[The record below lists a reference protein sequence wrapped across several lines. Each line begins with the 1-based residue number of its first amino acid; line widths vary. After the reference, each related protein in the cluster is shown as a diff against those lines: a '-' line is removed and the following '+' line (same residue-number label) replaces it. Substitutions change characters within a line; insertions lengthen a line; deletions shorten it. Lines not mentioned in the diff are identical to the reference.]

1 MFSVQKFSVQKFSR
15 YGRRQVCMILPQGT
29 RDVLPPEWA
38 WREHLRGRVAAQF
51 SSWGYQGVEL
61 PALELQNPQ
70 HPQDSRAFKLIDS
83 GGEVLTL
90 RSEFT
95 TAVQRLVRL
104 RFPGGP
110 FPLRL
115 QYGGRLWLRSQASE
129 LGRLREFTQLGVE
142 LIGVSTPQADAE
154 LLALS
159 LSTLETVGVR
169 AQLEVGHPGFLD
181 ALLEDAGL
189 PEPLKWQLHD
199 VLDRKSGPDLSALL
213 TSARLGGELE
223 RTLNMVNELYGGPEV
238 LEQARRL
245 PLGTRAAAALT
256 HLEQVAE
263 LFGSGKLLFDL
274 GMSRRYLYYS
284 GFTFRAYA
292 EGSPRQIL
300 GGGRYDSQDGV
311 AQGGLSGAGFALGLE
326 RLTEVAAR
334 HLPPEPEV
342 VLALDTAGAEH
353 ARSLGLIAEGRW
365 TDDAGELVRYAA
377 LRGIQRT
384 VRGTTFGT
392 VEYLSGAEAK
402 A

>member
-1 MFSVQKFSVQKFSR
+1 MLFR
-15 YGRRQVCMILPQGT
+15 NRRVDMILPQGT

-38 WREHLRGRVAAQF
+38 WREHLRDRVAAQF

-61 PALELQNPQ
+61 PALEVQNPQ

-83 GGEVLTL
+83 GGEVLAL

-159 LSTLETVGVR
+159 HSTLEAVGVR

-189 PEPLKWQLHD
+189 PEALKWRLHD

-213 TSARLGGELE
+213 ASAGLGRELE
-223 RTLNMVNELYGGPEV
+223 HTLNAVNELYGGPEV
-238 LEQARRL
+238 LAQARRL
-245 PLGTRAAAALT
+245 PLGVRAAAALA
-256 HLEQVAE
+256 HLERVAE
-263 LFGSGKLLFDL
+263 LFGHERLLFDL

-300 GGGRYDSQDGV
+300 GGGRYDSQHGV
-311 AQGGLSGAGFALGLE
+311 AEGGLSGAGFALGLE

-342 VLALDTAGAEH
+342 VLALDTAGAEY
-353 ARSLGLIAEGRW
+353 ARSLGLIAEGCW
-365 TDDAGELVRYAA
+365 TEDASELARYAA
-377 LRGIQRT
+377 LKGIRRT
-384 VRGTTFGT
+384 VRGQMFGAVAELT
-392 VEYLSGAEAK
+392 GAKLSGAEAK

>member
-1 MFSVQKFSVQKFSR
+1 
-15 YGRRQVCMILPQGT
+15 MILPQGT

-38 WREHLRGRVAAQF
+38 WREHLRNKVAAQF

-61 PALELQNPQ
+61 PALELQHPG
-70 HPQDSRAFKLIDS
+70 HPQDARAFKLIDR

-104 RFPGGP
+104 RFPAGP

-142 LIGVSTPQADAE
+142 LIGVATPQADAE

-159 LSTLETVGVR
+159 LSTLEAVGVP

-189 PEPLKWQLHD
+189 PEDLRVQLHD
-199 VLDRKSGPDLSALL
+199 VLDRKSGPDLSTLI
-213 TSARLGGELE
+213 RLHHLGADLE
-223 RTLNMVNELYGGPEV
+223 RTLNAVNELYGGPEV
-238 LEQARRL
+238 LQAARTL
-245 PLGTRAAAALT
+245 TLGTRAAAALT
-256 HLEQVAE
+256 HLERVAE
-263 LFGSGKLLFDL
+263 LFGRERLLFDL

-300 GGGRYDSQDGV
+300 GGGRYESAD
-311 AQGGLSGAGFALGLE
+311 GLSGSALRGAGFAVGLE

-342 VLALDTAGAEH
+342 VLALDDLGAAH
-353 ARSLGLIAEGRW
+353 ARSLGLIAEGKW
-365 TDDAGELVRYAA
+365 TDDPAELARYAA
-377 LRGIQRT
+377 LRGIKRAVQ
-384 VRGTTFGT
+384 GQTFGDLAELLPG
-392 VEYLSGAEAK
+392 VGA
-402 A
+402 

>member
-1 MFSVQKFSVQKFSR
+1 
-15 YGRRQVCMILPQGT
+15 MILPQGT

-38 WREHLRGRVAAQF
+38 WREHLRNRVAAQF

-61 PALELQNPQ
+61 PALELQNAQ
-70 HPQDSRAFKLIDS
+70 HPQDARAFKLIDR
-83 GGEVLTL
+83 GGEVLAL

-104 RFPGGP
+104 RYPSGP

-142 LIGVSTPQADAE
+142 LIGVATPQADAE

-159 LSTLETVGVR
+159 HSTLDHVGVK

-189 PEPLKWQLHD
+189 PDALKTALHD
-199 VLDRKSGPDLSALL
+199 VYDRKSGPDLSALL
-213 TSARLGGELE
+213 RASTLGSELE
-223 RTLNMVNELYGGPEV
+223 RTLNAVNELYGGPEV
-238 LEQARRL
+238 LSAARRL
-245 PLGTRAAAALT
+245 PLGARAAAALN
-256 HLEQVAE
+256 HLERVAE
-263 LFGSGKLLFDL
+263 IFGQERLLFDL
-274 GMSRRYLYYS
+274 GMSRRYGYYS

-300 GGGRYDSQDGV
+300 GGGRYDAPDGV
-311 AQGGLSGAGFALGLE
+311 GGAGFALGLE

-342 VLALDTAGAEH
+342 VLALDAAGAEH
-353 ARSLGLIAEGRW
+353 ARRLGLIAEGIW
-365 TDDAGELVRYAA
+365 TEDPAELARYTAR
-377 LRGIQRT
+377 RGIVRA
-384 VRGTTFGT
+384 VRGEVFGP
-392 VEYLSGAEAK
+392 LEALLEVK
-402 A
+402 S

>member
-1 MFSVQKFSVQKFSR
+1 
-15 YGRRQVCMILPQGT
+15 MILPQGT

-38 WREHLRGRVAAQF
+38 WREHLRNKVAAQF

-70 HPQDSRAFKLIDS
+70 HPQDARAFKLIDR
-83 GGEVLTL
+83 GGEVLAL

-104 RFPGGP
+104 RYPSGP

-142 LIGVSTPQADAE
+142 LIGVATPQADAE

-159 LSTLETVGVR
+159 QSTLEHVGVK

-189 PEPLKWQLHD
+189 PDTLRASLHD
-199 VLDRKSGPDLSALL
+199 VYDRKSGPDLSALL
-213 TSARLGGELE
+213 RASTLGSELE
-223 RTLNMVNELYGGPEV
+223 RTLNAVNELYGGPEV
-238 LEQARRL
+238 LSAARRL
-245 PLGTRAAAALT
+245 PLGARAAAALN
-256 HLEQVAE
+256 HLERVAE
-263 LFGSGKLLFDL
+263 IFGKERLLFDL
-274 GMSRRYLYYS
+274 GMSRRYGYYS

-300 GGGRYDSQDGV
+300 GGGRYDVPSGV
-311 AQGGLSGAGFALGLE
+311 GGAGFALGLE
-326 RLTEVAAR
+326 RPPAR
-334 HLPPEPEV
+334 
-342 VLALDTAGAEH
+342 
-353 ARSLGLIAEGRW
+353 
-365 TDDAGELVRYAA
+365 
-377 LRGIQRT
+377 
-384 VRGTTFGT
+384 
-392 VEYLSGAEAK
+392 
-402 A
+402 

>member
-1 MFSVQKFSVQKFSR
+1 
-15 YGRRQVCMILPQGT
+15 
-29 RDVLPPEWA
+29 
-38 WREHLRGRVAAQF
+38 
-51 SSWGYQGVEL
+51 
-61 PALELQNPQ
+61 
-70 HPQDSRAFKLIDS
+70 
-83 GGEVLTL
+83 
-90 RSEFT
+90 
-95 TAVQRLVRL
+95 
-104 RFPGGP
+104 
-110 FPLRL
+110 
-115 QYGGRLWLRSQASE
+115 
-129 LGRLREFTQLGVE
+129 
-142 LIGVSTPQADAE
+142 
-154 LLALS
+154 
-159 LSTLETVGVR
+159 
-169 AQLEVGHPGFLD
+169 
-181 ALLEDAGL
+181 
-189 PEPLKWQLHD
+189 
-199 VLDRKSGPDLSALL
+199 
-213 TSARLGGELE
+213 
-223 RTLNMVNELYGGPEV
+223 MVNELYGGPEV

-300 GGGRYDSQDGV
+300 GGGRYDS
-311 AQGGLSGAGFALGLE
+311 AGGLSGAGFAVGLE

>member
-1 MFSVQKFSVQKFSR
+1 
-15 YGRRQVCMILPQGT
+15 MILPQGT

-38 WREHLRGRVAAQF
+38 WREHLRGKVAAHF

-70 HPQDSRAFKLIDS
+70 HPQDHRAFKLIDR
-83 GGEVLTL
+83 GGEVLAL
-90 RSEFT
+90 RSEYT

-142 LIGVSTPQADAE
+142 LVGVATPQADAE

-159 LSTLETVGVR
+159 LSTLEAVGVK

-181 ALLEDAGL
+181 ALLEDSGL
-189 PEPLKWQLHD
+189 PDALRLKLHD
-199 VLDRKSGPDLSALL
+199 VLDRKSGPDLSALIRSQGL
-213 TSARLGGELE
+213 SGELE
-223 RTLNMVNELYGGPEV
+223 STLNAVNELYGGSEV
-238 LEQARRL
+238 LSAARRL
-245 PLGTRAAAALT
+245 PLGERAASALN
-256 HLEQVAE
+256 HLERVAE
-263 LFGSGKLLFDL
+263 LFGKDRLLFDL

-300 GGGRYDSQDGV
+300 GGGRYGSPENVHADGTV
-311 AQGGLSGAGFALGLE
+311 EGHLGGAGFAVGLE

-334 HLPPEPEV
+334 HLPAEPEV
-342 VLALDTAGAEH
+342 VLAFDRAGAEH
-353 ARSLGLIAEGRW
+353 ARSLGLIAEECW
-365 TDDAGELVRYAA
+365 TDDHTELSRYAA
-377 LRGIQRT
+377 LRGIK
-384 VRGTTFGT
+384 RGVQGYTFSDLAGLL
-392 VEYLSGAEAK
+392 EAGA
-402 A
+402 

>member
-1 MFSVQKFSVQKFSR
+1 
-15 YGRRQVCMILPQGT
+15 MILPQGT

-38 WREHLRGRVAAQF
+38 WREHLRVRVAAQF
-51 SSWGYQGVEL
+51 SAWGYQGVEL
-61 PALELQNPQ
+61 PALEVQNPQ

-83 GGEVLTL
+83 GGEVLAL

-95 TAVQRLVRL
+95 TAVQRLARL

-115 QYGGRLWLRSQASE
+115 QYGGRLWLRAQASE

-159 LSTLETVGVR
+159 LSTLEAVGVR

-189 PEPLKWQLHD
+189 PETLRGQLHD

-213 TSARLGGELE
+213 ASAGLGSELE
-223 RTLNMVNELYGGPEV
+223 RTLNAVNELYGGPEV
-238 LEQARRL
+238 LAQARRL
-245 PLGTRAAAALT
+245 PLGVRAAAALA
-256 HLEQVAE
+256 HLERVAE
-263 LFGSGKLLFDL
+263 LFGHERLLFDL

-300 GGGRYDSQDGV
+300 GGGRYDSAD
-311 AQGGLSGAGFALGLE
+311 GLSGAGFAVGLE

-353 ARSLGLIAEGRW
+353 ARSLGLIAEGCW
-365 TDDAGELVRYAA
+365 TDDAGELARYADS
-377 LRGIQRT
+377 RGIRRT
-384 VRGTTFGT
+384 VRGQMFGT
-392 VEYLSGAEAK
+392 VTELTGAGLSGAAEAK